1 MIRDQIR
8 ALQKQREEALRGM
21 DLRRDVLDK
30 GSIELID
37 FMGDDDAPVDAAR
50 VSFNRK
56 AADYPEHQNDKLFRY
71 LMDHA
76 HKSPT
81 EMMVAKFRV
90 VAPVVVWWHWVRHR
104 MASYNFVSGRYV
116 PFDED
121 QFYEVA
127 ANEWRLQS
135 KDNKQGSDGLLAEH
149 GDDDYDPYCGS
160 HLSMLLRKAIKR
172 GFDDYEFALEC
183 GVAREQ
189 ARLFLPFAACYYP
202 AIVQMN
208 ASSLLNFLFLR
219 RGGDAQ
225 SEIRAYADAM
235 HSILT
240 ETHTRIFP

>member
-1 MIRDQIR
+1 MISIRDKIR
-8 ALQKQREEALRGM
+8 ALQKQREEALQGM
-21 DLRRDVLDK
+21 DLRRYVLDK
-30 GSIELID
+30 GSVELID

-50 VSFNRK
+50 VSFDSK
-56 AADYPEHQNDKLFRY
+56 AADYPEHKNDKLFRY

-121 QFYEVA
+121 QFMEVA

-135 KDNKQGSDGLLAEH
+135 TNNKQGSDGLLNAGAGH
-149 GDDDYDPYCGS
+149 VLSG
-160 HLSMLLRKAIKR
+160 HLINHTRNSFELYHA
-172 GFDDYEFALEC
+172 ALKL

-225 SEIRAYADAM
+225 SEIRAYADAV